1 MSEFEDI
8 PGTYLFDK
16 NRCHDGYQFNMFCMS
31 LVKPKNR
38 QAFRSDEAS
47 YMDKWPLTES
57 QRRSVLERDWLGMI
71 KAGGNIYYTSK
82 IAATDGRSFQF
93 VAAAMA
99 GVPEEEYRS
108 MMMAGGRPVE
118 GNRSKRETD

>member
-16 NRCHDGYQFNMFCMS
+16 DRCHDGYHFNMFCMS

-38 QAFRSDEAS
+38 QAFQFDEAS
-47 YMDKWPLTES
+47 YMDNWPLTEL

-71 KAGGNIYYTSK
+71 KASGNIYYTSK
-82 IAATDGRSFQF
+82 IAATDGHSFQS
-93 VAAAMA
+93 VAAAMS
-99 GVPEEEYRS
+99 GVAEEEYRA
-108 MMMAGGRPVE
+108 MMMAGGRSVE
-118 GNRSKRETD
+118 GNRSKSEVD

>member
-16 NRCHDGYQFNMFCMS
+16 DRCHDGYQFNMFCMS

-82 IAATDGRSFQF
+82 YDLISKTFIEQF
-93 VAAAMA
+93 VINKKKLDFKK
-99 GVPEEEYRS
+99 YDI
-108 MMMAGGRPVE
+108 
-118 GNRSKRETD
+118 NLNL